1 MRSFSTPIEVSEDGY
16 MVLNSSCRD
25 RASSLNVH
33 GCPEVKSN
41 ERNKLFSAKPL
52 NAKAIGL
59 QRLFL
64 FLHVYLSYPQFV
76 EKILL
81 LHDFGCYLV
90 SFFSGLFRCCF
101 KALAICLSSFL
112 LRITIRHLLV

>member
-1 MRSFSTPIEVSEDGY
+1 

-25 RASSLNVH
+25 RASSLYVH
-33 GCPEVKSN
+33 GCPEVKTN
-41 ERNKLFSAKPL
+41 ERSILFSAKPL
-52 NAKAIGL
+52 NAKAIEM
-59 QRLFL
+59 QQVFL
-64 FLHVYLSYPQFV
+64 FLNVYLSYPQFV
-76 EKILL
+76 EKVLL

-112 LRITIRHLLV
+112 LRINIRHLLV